1 MLVCLHVPL
10 RLLLRYFQVLQVAIL
25 MRNQAAVQALLE
37 SGFSSMCRNSRRW
50 TALDEAISTRHHGI
64 TKLLYMHA
72 YAYKKQRMKEKKAQ
86 LLTTC
91 NELPNY
97 SVKVCFNQGV
107 AVLGWLLHSIV
118 LTLDVVGHFLVKAAV
133 TPYVNNLWGSV
144 RCPTPAG
151 SIGSHIPLF
160 LGPSTITLVAHCITI
175 TRL

>member
-1 MLVCLHVPL
+1 
-10 RLLLRYFQVLQVAIL
+10 
-25 MRNQAAVQALLE
+25 MRNQAAVQALLN

-97 SVKVCFNQGV
+97 SVKVCSSKE
-107 AVLGWLLHSIV
+107 LLTFTCSFI
-118 LTLDVVGHFLVKAAV
+118 
-133 TPYVNNLWGSV
+133 S
-144 RCPTPAG
+144 
-151 SIGSHIPLF
+151 LF
-160 LGPSTITLVAHCITI
+160 LQLMLLIIWEFV
-175 TRL
+175 TRHVYKL

>member
-1 MLVCLHVPL
+1 MLVCLHTPL
-10 RLLLRYFQVLQVAIL
+10 RLSLHYCQVLHVAVL
-25 MRNQAAVQALLE
+25 MKNQAAVQALLE

-97 SVKVCFNQGV
+97 SVKVCSNQG
-107 AVLGWLLHSIV
+107 AADLCLLLHFTV
-118 LTLDVVGHFLVKAAV
+118 RTFDVVGHLGNCDEACGQPLALYSMQYFLREHWLL
-133 TPYVNNLWGSV
+133 N
-144 RCPTPAG
+144 
-151 SIGSHIPLF
+151 SIALLSLNHAPF
-160 LGPSTITLVAHCITI
+160 LLIA
-175 TRL
+175 

>member
-1 MLVCLHVPL
+1 MLLLPWWQVLVSSPSQAKSKQPSMHSHKHSTCFSVYLPHELSLHHCQVLHVA
-10 RLLLRYFQVLQVAIL
+10 VL
-25 MRNQAAVQALLE
+25 MRNQEAVQALLE

-97 SVKVCFNQGV
+97 SVKVCSNQG
-107 AVLGWLLHSIV
+107 AADLCLLLHFTV
-118 LTLDVVGHFLVKAAV
+118 RMFDVVGH
-133 TPYVNNLWGSV
+133 
-144 RCPTPAG
+144 
-151 SIGSHIPLF
+151 
-160 LGPSTITLVAHCITI
+160 LGNCDEACRQL
-175 TRL
+175 

>member
-1 MLVCLHVPL
+1 MLVCLHTPL
-10 RLLLRYFQVLQVAIL
+10 RLSLHYCQVLHVAVL
-25 MRNQAAVQALLE
+25 MKNQAAVQALLE

-97 SVKVCFNQGV
+97 SVKVCSNQRT
-107 AVLGWLLHSIV
+107 A
-118 LTLDVVGHFLVKAAV
+118 
-133 TPYVNNLWGSV
+133 
-144 RCPTPAG
+144 
-151 SIGSHIPLF
+151 
-160 LGPSTITLVAHCITI
+160 
-175 TRL
+175 

>member
-1 MLVCLHVPL
+1 MLFCLHVPL
-10 RLLLRYFQVLQVAIL
+10 RLSLHYCQVLHVAVL
-25 MRNQAAVQALLE
+25 MRNQEAVQALLE

-97 SVKVCFNQGV
+97 SVKVCSNQG
-107 AVLGWLLHSIV
+107 AADLCLLLHFTV
-118 LTLDVVGHFLVKAAV
+118 RTFDVVGH
-133 TPYVNNLWGSV
+133 
-144 RCPTPAG
+144 
-151 SIGSHIPLF
+151 
-160 LGPSTITLVAHCITI
+160 LGYCDEACQQL
-175 TRL
+175 

>member
-1 MLVCLHVPL
+1 MSSPSQAKSNQPSMHSQTFCMLVCLHVPL
-10 RLLLRYFQVLQVAIL
+10 RVSLHYCQVLHVAVL
-25 MRNQAAVQALLE
+25 MRNQEAVQALLG

-97 SVKVCFNQGV
+97 SVKVCSNQG
-107 AVLGWLLHSIV
+107 
-118 LTLDVVGHFLVKAAV
+118 AADFCC
-133 TPYVNNLWGSV
+133 SF
-144 RCPTPAG
+144 
-151 SIGSHIPLF
+151 I
-160 LGPSTITLVAHCITI
+160 HCSYI
-175 TRL
+175 